1 MAQLEYRLLDEE
13 KGFPALFAYESI
25 PKEEV
30 IARCLCDYFVK
41 EGIVYERTSA
51 ANEEFL
57 QVIYV
62 KPIEDKPNRSTP
74 GQTSGMGYILL
85 ELREYIDEAESYPVL
100 KTLEFGNLQDLLL
113 YAVSE
118 YINFQDLEWEKTSF
132 EIDEDRQVFSLY
144 MKKTK

>member
-13 KGFPALFAYESI
+13 KGFPALFAYEDI

-51 ANEEFL
+51 AKEEFL
-57 QVIYV
+57 EVIYV
-62 KPIEDKPNRSTP
+62 KPIEDKPNSPTP
-74 GQTSGMGYILL
+74 GQISGMGYILL
-85 ELREYIDEAESYPVL
+85 ELREYMEGAEAYPVL

-118 YINFQDLEWEKTSF
+118 YVNYQDLEWEKTSF

-144 MKKTK
+144 MKKAK

>member
-1 MAQLEYRLLDEE
+1 MSQLEYRLLDEE
-13 KGFPALFAYESI
+13 KGFPALFAYENI

-41 EGIVYERTSA
+41 DGIVYERTSA
-51 ANEEFL
+51 AKEKFL

-62 KPIEDKPNRSTP
+62 KPIEDKPNPTTP
-74 GQTSGMGYILL
+74 GRISGMGFILL
-85 ELREYIDEAESYPVL
+85 ELREYTDEAAFYPVL

-113 YAVSE
+113 YAVSQ
-118 YINFQDLEWEKTSF
+118 YIDFQDLEWEKTSF

-144 MKKTK
+144 IKKTK